1 MGTKVSPNNEQA
13 QILRRT
19 LAILYAEQLAACPN
33 EYLLLPFF
41 GAGNR
46 CLSK

>member
-1 MGTKVSPNNEQA
+1 MGTKVSPNSEQA

-33 EYLLLPFF
+33 EYLVTILRSRQSLLE
-41 GAGNR
+41 
-46 CLSK
+46 